1 MRRAVVNRNV
11 TMSITGHA
19 IQDMNQQYDTIEDW
33 DKIEAIKKLESYRR
47 NKAAKVDQNAPA
59 VSNIMNFKK

>member
-1 MRRAVVNRNV
+1 
-11 TMSITGHA
+11 
-19 IQDMNQQYDTIEDW
+19 MNQQYDTIEDW